1 MLLRLTLLSALA
13 VAPLTAV
20 SFTFADFSSAPGI
33 NLISNASLTSN
44 LLRLTPAL
52 ENQNGAAWFNSAVD
66 VQSGFTSEFSFRIS
80 DRGGYKPDWEPG
92 VNNDGA
98 DGFAF
103 VIQAQGV
110 SELGL
115 YASGIGYYGIP
126 NSLAIEFDTWANKPS
141 YCEPNGNHVAF
152 QSLGAL
158 ANRPEHCSGTEFDG
172 TFTNPT
178 LAIATVGP
186 DLSNGTTYN
195 TRIVYN
201 PGLLQLYLT
210 DFSTPILSAN
220 IDLGTL
226 LKLQGGR
233 NAFIGFTS
241 STGGAWENH
250 DIVNW
255 QFTNVPEPGTLALI
269 GIGLVFGGLLRRR
282 RTA

>member
-33 NLISNASLTSN
+33 NLISNANLTSN

-158 ANRPEHCSGTEFDG
+158 ANRPEHCAGTEFDG

-178 LAIATVGP
+178 LAIASVGP

-195 TRIVYN
+195 ARIVYN

-220 IDLGTL
+220 VDLGTL

-269 GIGLVFGGLLRRR
+269 GIGLVCGGLLRRR

>member
-1 MLLRLTLLSALA
+1 MVLRLTLLSTLA
-13 VAPLTAV
+13 VAALPAA
-20 SFTFADFSSAPGI
+20 SFTFADFSSAPSI

-52 ENQNGAAWFNSAVD
+52 ENQKGAAWYNTAVD
-66 VQSGFTSEFSFRIS
+66 VQAGFTSEFSFRIS
-80 DRGGYKPDWEPG
+80 DRGGYKPDWEAG

-103 VIQAQGV
+103 LIQAQGAFEV
-110 SELGL
+110 GL
-115 YASGIGYYGIP
+115 YASGIGYYNIP

-152 QSLGAL
+152 QSLGPL
-158 ANRPEHCSGTEFDG
+158 PNRPEHCAGTDFDG
-172 TFTNPT
+172 TFANPN
-178 LAIATVGP
+178 LAIATVAS

-195 TRIVYN
+195 ARIVYT

-210 DFSTPILSAN
+210 DFSTPILAAN
-220 IDLGTL
+220 VNLGAL
-226 LKLQGGR
+226 LNLQGGR

-250 DIVNW
+250 DIVSWN
-255 QFTNVPEPGTLALI
+255 FTNVPEPGTIALI
-269 GIGLVFGGLLRRR
+269 GLGLVAGGLLRRR
-282 RTA
+282 SA

>member
-1 MLLRLTLLSALA
+1 MLLRLTLLSAFA
-13 VAPLTAV
+13 VASLSAT

-52 ENQNGAAWFNSAVD
+52 ENQNGAAWFANAID
-66 VQSGFTSEFSFRIS
+66 VQNGFTSEFSFRITQ
-80 DRGGYKPDWEPG
+80 RGGYKPDWEPG

-103 VIQAQGV
+103 VIQGQSA

-115 YASGIGYYGIP
+115 YASGIGYYGIL

-152 QSLGAL
+152 QSLGPL
-158 ANRPEHCSGTEFDG
+158 ANRPEHCAGTEFDG

-178 LAIATVGP
+178 LAIATVAP

-195 TRIVYN
+195 ARIVYN

-210 DFSTPILSAN
+210 DFTTPILSAN
-220 IDLGTL
+220 VNLGTL
-226 LKLQGGR
+226 LNLQGGR

-250 DIVNW
+250 DIVSW

-269 GIGLVFGGLLRRR
+269 GLGLVAGGLLRRR
-282 RTA
+282 TA

>member
-250 DIVNW
+250 DIVDW

>member
-195 TRIVYN
+195 ARIVYN

-210 DFSTPILSAN
+210 DFSTPILSAKIN
-220 IDLGTL
+220 RGTL
-226 LKLQGGR
+226 LNLQGGR

-241 STGGAWENH
+241 STGGAWGNH
-250 DIVNW
+250 DIVGW
-255 QFTNVPEPGTLALI
+255 PFTNVPEPGTLGLI
-269 GIGLVFGGLLRRR
+269 GVGLVFGGLLRRR